1 MDKTGLVNSVNSQDL
16 DIFSKYNV
24 NTIYVSSA
32 SDGQN
37 LQIIINSKMNF
48 AELFTE

>member
-1 MDKTGLVNSVNSQDL
+1 MDKTGLVNSVNSQDF

-24 NTIYVSSA
+24 KIQSYLCYVSSA

-37 LQIIINSKMNF
+37 LQISS
-48 AELFTE
+48 